1 MKYFSLISIESSRFV
16 AIGIKKKPFSQL
28 LGAVFELVF
37 DVKNNELELFQL
49 NIKSL
54 MESVVDMKIPLSVD
68 IGYGKNWLE
77 AH

>member
-1 MKYFSLISIESSRFV
+1 MIMQV
-16 AIGIKKKPFSQL
+16 HD
-28 LGAVFELVF
+28 ELVF
-37 DVKNNELELFQL
+37 DVKNNELELFQS